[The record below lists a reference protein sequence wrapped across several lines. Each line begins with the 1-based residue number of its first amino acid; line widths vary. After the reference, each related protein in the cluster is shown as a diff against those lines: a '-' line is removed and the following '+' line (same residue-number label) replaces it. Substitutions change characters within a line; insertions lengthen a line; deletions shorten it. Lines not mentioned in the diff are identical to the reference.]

1 MRTIDEIEVVP
12 VFTQEDFLTGTAP
25 YEFVYQYK
33 DNRFAQGRIINI
45 IGINAEAVKVK
56 NFKGL
61 YKEYEKSL
69 NSNSLLTGNTTQFDG
84 QEIELY
90 CDKWIADE
98 GGVSTYMG
106 ETKGEVYAC
115 VHPILPVQRLVNI
128 DTGIEK
134 LKIAYR
140 KGKQWRYVI
149 ADKKTLASNN
159 SILALADVGVAVT
172 SENSKYLVKYLHDV
186 ENYSYDIIPEKNSVG
201 RLGWIEGEGFSPY
214 VDELV
219 FDGDANFRTYFE
231 SVQEHGK
238 FEKWLDMAKQ
248 IRKGDISARI
258 ILAGSFASVLVKPLG
273 GLPFFIHLWGGTEV
287 GKTVGLMLAASVW
300 ANPEVGRFIH
310 TFNSTAVGREK
321 SAAFVNSMPLIM
333 DELQIVKDRKEF
345 DKDIYMLSEGAGRT
359 RGNKNGGVDKTPTW
373 SNCILTSGE
382 MPITGTSSG
391 GGAVNR
397 IIEIE
402 CLKKLF
408 EDPRAV
414 ADTAKKNYGF
424 AGREFVEILQD
435 DGNMELAEQV
445 FKQFYTTL
453 SESDTTDKQALAAA
467 LILTADQLV
476 TDWIFKDNQAI
487 TTAEIA
493 KFLQSKA
500 AVSVNQ
506 RAYEYLCEYVV
517 QNKNKFCGESID
529 TEVWGKIPDGGRE
542 VWIVRREFDR
552 ICADAGYNGKA
563 LLSWL
568 RDNGKIELS
577 AQKGFTKSKRINNIP
592 CNCVIMAFPDEEPI
606 SDEEYELIADMYED
620 V

>member
-33 DNRFAQGRIINI
+33 DNRFAQGRILNI
-45 IGINAEAVKVK
+45 ISINAEAVKVK

-238 FEKWLDMAKQ
+238 FEKWLDMAKR

-408 EDPRAV
+408 ENPRAV
-414 ADTAKKNYGF
+414 ADTVKKNYGF
-424 AGREFVEILQD
+424 AGKEFVEILQD
-435 DGNMELAEQV
+435 EGNMELAEQV

-476 TDWIFKDNQAI
+476 TDWIFKDGRAI

-552 ICADAGYNGKA
+552 ICADAGYNSKA

-592 CNCVIMAFPDEEPI
+592 CNCVIMTFPDEEPM